1 MRIIHFG
8 DIHYNEKDYQEID
21 KCMSFI
27 IEKCIEGK
35 PDVIICPGDIINSQ
49 YLGADTK
56 SMKAVQT
63 QFREL
68 SDIAPIAVVAGTF
81 SHDGLAPELLRS
93 VAGKYPIWVST
104 KPEQI
109 YLVRKN
115 WVDQTDI
122 QNLSD
127 VLVDLV
133 VTHIPPMTKEH
144 WKNKQGIEKDN
155 QNISKAM
162 GSIFASFGEMAK
174 GYKCPHILSG
184 HFAMQGS
191 MISEHQML
199 PGGDISIGKD
209 MLAMANADLNCLS
222 HIHRAQ
228 EYDLPNG
235 KKAFHSGSIYRKN
248 FGERNEDKGFYIH
261 DLVSNLK
268 MVRGE
273 EDKKTRTVEYH
284 AEGEGHTLTSEFV
297 KTPTRHMTEH
307 ILDLIKAPWL
317 LEEGHRPVHEEVAD
331 ILSEWCRIG
340 AWIKIKITIFMD
352 DVRLINQSK
361 LKSELLDA
369 GAGHVKIEIDRVRR
383 ENSREDDIIRAV
395 GLVDK
400 VKALEK
406 HRSQPAPDGVMEM
419 LEQVE
424 VLSPDDLV
432 KYGVGRL

>member
-1 MRIIHFG
+1 MKVAHFG
-8 DIHYNEKDYQEID
+8 DIHYNEKDYNEID
-21 KCMSFI
+21 KCMRFI
-27 IEKCIEGK
+27 IERCLEES

-109 YLVRKN
+109 ILCKTPGQIFWAKSN
-115 WVDQTDI
+115 STTLTI
-122 QNLSD
+122 NAI
-127 VLVDLV
+127 LV
-133 VTHIPPMTKEH
+133 VTQIPPMTKEH

-162 GSIFASFGEMAK
+162 GAIFASFGEMAK

-222 HIHRAQ
+222 HIHLAQ
-228 EYDLPNG
+228 EYELNNG

-261 DLVSNLK
+261 TL
-268 MVRGE
+268 
-273 EDKKTRTVEYH
+273 EDWHNSETG
-284 AEGEGHTLTSEFV
+284 GEGYGYTRSEFV

-307 ILDLIKAPWL
+307 ILDLITVPWL

-361 LKSELLDA
+361 IKSELLDA

-424 VLSPDDLV
+424 VLSPEDLV